1 MNSPPNW
8 EELLDI
14 DDSDLRLSATTQN
27 MVSYENQVGNSDLRL
42 SATTQNIF
50 SYENPK
56 VENCDKMPVGII
68 RGHAGLVQTTNI
80 RKTTDIQEVVN
91 DEMPVGITQEY
102 IRKVVHDVG
111 EDSDFNSG
119 PWIRAVEYMKSDGGT
134 IHHKVVNDE
143 RFENKMVVGA
153 VLILH
158 NVSVFSPKQSGNH
171 YLNITLRNVVEVFSD
186 DMVPLE
192 V

>member
-27 MVSYENQVGNSDLRL
+27 
-42 SATTQNIF
+42 TF

-56 VENCDKMPVGII
+56 VENCDEMPVGIT
-68 RGHAGLVQTTNI
+68 RGPAGIVETANI
-80 RKTTDIQEVVN
+80 RKTTDIREVVN
-91 DEMPVGITQEY
+91 DSVMATQEY

-119 PWIRAVEYMKSDGGT
+119 PWIRVVEYMKSDGG
-134 IHHKVVNDE
+134 IMIGYLPMSKNFS
-143 RFENKMVVGA
+143 RKENLKRLLG
-153 VLILH
+153 
-158 NVSVFSPKQSGNH
+158 
-171 YLNITLRNVVEVFSD
+171 
-186 DMVPLE
+186 
-192 V
+192 